1 MSNEHPTDPG
11 VGKNNPDQPEP
22 PQYRHNEQGAGKNQW
37 QVPSQQSGS
46 PGAQGTQGD
55 QSQQR
60 WQQWEAS
67 QPPQNQQ
74 QNWQGQQYQQ
84 PPQPQYQP
92 DQQAQQYAYTQEP
105 EKESK
110 FLPILGVV
118 LAVLLAL
125 VLVAGAAY
133 YMGWI
138 VDKDGAEDSDGKA
151 ASSSSQS
158 QGEEGEGTDDEDA
171 AAESEGT
178 ATDDEEEATDDEEDA
193 DDEAS
198 EDEEESRPA
207 HPKLP
212 SGAVPANS
220 AAEEG
225 KPAGDFN
232 NAYTGSDLTSKPFAV
247 AVRDAF
253 VSHYLDTDRT
263 NGTVSAYSSVTG
275 QTYSMKCRDNGD
287 YVTCTGGNNAIVYI
301 S

>member
-22 PQYRHNEQGAGKNQW
+22 PQYRHNEQGAGRNQW
-37 QVPSQQSGS
+37 QG
-46 PGAQGTQGD
+46 
-55 QSQQR
+55 
-60 WQQWEAS
+60 
-67 QPPQNQQ
+67 
-74 QNWQGQQYQQ
+74 
-84 PPQPQYQP
+84 
-92 DQQAQQYAYTQEP
+92 QAQQYAYAQEP

-125 VLVAGAAY
+125 ALVAGAAY

-138 VDKDGAEDSDGKA
+138 GDKDGTEGSDGKA

-158 QGEEGEGTDDEDA
+158 QGEEGEGADDEDA
-171 AAESEGT
+171 AAENEDA
-178 ATDDEEEATDDEEDA
+178 ATDDEEEATD
-193 DDEAS
+193 
-198 EDEEESRPA
+198 DEEESRPA

-212 SGAVPANS
+212 SGAAPANS

-232 NAYTGSDLTSKPFAV
+232 NVYTGSDLTSKPFAV

-253 VSHYLDTDRT
+253 VTHYLDTDRT

-275 QTYSMKCRDNGD
+275 QTYSMKCRDNGE

>member
-1 MSNEHPTDPG
+1 M
-11 VGKNNPDQPEP
+11 
-22 PQYRHNEQGAGKNQW
+22 
-37 QVPSQQSGS
+37 
-46 PGAQGTQGD
+46 
-55 QSQQR
+55 
-60 WQQWEAS
+60 
-67 QPPQNQQ
+67 
-74 QNWQGQQYQQ
+74 
-84 PPQPQYQP
+84 
-92 DQQAQQYAYTQEP
+92 
-105 EKESK
+105 
-110 FLPILGVV
+110 
-118 LAVLLAL
+118 LLAL
-125 VLVAGAAY
+125 ALVAGAAY

-138 VDKDGAEDSDGKA
+138 GDKDGAEDSDGKA

-171 AAESEGT
+171 AAESEDT

-275 QTYSMKCRDNGD
+275 QTYSMKCRDNGE

>member
-1 MSNEHPTDPG
+1 MSNEYPTDPG
-11 VGKNNPDQPEP
+11 VGKNNPDKPEP

-37 QVPSQQSGS
+37 QVSSQQASQ
-46 PGAQGTQGD
+46 GAQGD

-74 QNWQGQQYQQ
+74 QNWQGQQNQQ
-84 PPQPQYQP
+84 FQQGVQPQYQP
-92 DQQAQQYAYTQEP
+92 DQQYTYAQES

-125 VLVAGAAY
+125 ALVAGAAY

-138 VDKDGAEDSDGKA
+138 GDKNGADGADGKA
-151 ASSSSQS
+151 ASSSSKTE
-158 QGEEGEGTDDEDA
+158 GAEGESADDEGAAAEDEDA
-171 AAESEGT
+171 VSE
-178 ATDDEEEATDDEEDA
+178 EEEATDEANDDEEG
-193 DDEAS
+193 
-198 EDEEESRPA
+198 SRPTD
-207 HPKLP
+207 PKLP

-232 NAYTGSDLTSKPFAV
+232 NVYTGSDLTSKPFAV

-253 VSHYLDTDRT
+253 VTHYLDTDST
-263 NGTVSAYSSVTG
+263 SGTVSAYSSVTG
-275 QTYSMKCRDNGD
+275 QSYSMKCRDNGK

>member
-1 MSNEHPTDPG
+1 M
-11 VGKNNPDQPEP
+11 
-22 PQYRHNEQGAGKNQW
+22 
-37 QVPSQQSGS
+37 
-46 PGAQGTQGD
+46 
-55 QSQQR
+55 
-60 WQQWEAS
+60 
-67 QPPQNQQ
+67 
-74 QNWQGQQYQQ
+74 
-84 PPQPQYQP
+84 
-92 DQQAQQYAYTQEP
+92 
-105 EKESK
+105 
-110 FLPILGVV
+110 
-118 LAVLLAL
+118 LLAL
-125 VLVAGAAY
+125 ALVAGAAY

-138 VDKDGAEDSDGKA
+138 GDKDGTDGNDSKA

-158 QGEEGEGTDDEDA
+158 QGEEGEGADDEDA
-171 AAESEGT
+171 AAEGEDAVT
-178 ATDDEEEATDDEEDA
+178 DEEGA

-232 NAYTGSDLTSKPFAV
+232 NVYTGSDLTSKPFAV

>member
-1 MSNEHPTDPG
+1 MSDDHPTDPG

-37 QVPSQQSGS
+37 QVPPQQSGA
-46 PGAQGTQGD
+46 PGAQGD

-74 QNWQGQQYQQ
+74 QSWQGQQYQQ
-84 PPQPQYQP
+84 PPQPQYQH
-92 DQQAQQYAYTQEP
+92 DQQAQQYAYAQEP

-125 VLVAGAAY
+125 ALVAGAAF

-138 VDKDGAEDSDGKA
+138 GDKDGTDGTDGKHDTA

-158 QGEEGEGTDDEDA
+158 QGVEGEGADDKDA
-171 AAESEGT
+171 TAESED
-178 ATDDEEEATDDEEDA
+178 AMSDDDEEAPDD
-193 DDEAS
+193 
-198 EDEEESRPA
+198 EESRPA

-232 NAYTGSDLTSKPFAV
+232 NVYTGSDLTSKSFAV

>member
-1 MSNEHPTDPG
+1 MSDDHPTDPG

-37 QVPSQQSGS
+37 QVPSQQG
-46 PGAQGTQGD
+46 
-55 QSQQR
+55 
-60 WQQWEAS
+60 
-67 QPPQNQQ
+67 
-74 QNWQGQQYQQ
+74 
-84 PPQPQYQP
+84 PQYQP
-92 DQQAQQYAYTQEP
+92 DQQPQQYAYPQKP
-105 EKESK
+105 AKESK

-125 VLVAGAAY
+125 ALVGGAAY

-138 VDKDGAEDSDGKA
+138 GDKDGTDGTDGKNDTA

-158 QGEEGEGTDDEDA
+158 QGEEGEGADDEDA
-171 AAESEGT
+171 AAEGED
-178 ATDDEEEATDDEEDA
+178 AVTDDEEEAPDD
-193 DDEAS
+193 
-198 EDEEESRPA
+198 EESRPA

-232 NAYTGSDLTSKPFAV
+232 NVYTGSDLTSKPFAV

>member
-22 PQYRHNEQGAGKNQW
+22 PQYRHNGQGAGKNQW
-37 QVPSQQSGS
+37 QVPSQQSGGS
-46 PGAQGTQGD
+46 GAQGD

-74 QNWQGQQYQQ
+74 

-92 DQQAQQYAYTQEP
+92 DPQAQQYAYPQEP
-105 EKESK
+105 EKESR

-125 VLVAGAAY
+125 ALVAGAAY

-138 VDKDGAEDSDGKA
+138 GDKDGTDGTDGKNDKA

-158 QGEEGEGTDDEDA
+158 QGEEGEGA
-171 AAESEGT
+171 
-178 ATDDEEEATDDEEDA
+178 DDEEEATDD
-193 DDEAS
+193 
-198 EDEEESRPA
+198 EESRPA

-232 NAYTGSDLTSKPFAV
+232 NVYTGSDLTSKPFAV

-275 QTYSMKCRDNGD
+275 QTYSMKCRDNGE

>member
-11 VGKNNPDQPEP
+11 VGKRNPNQPEP

-37 QVPSQQSGS
+37 QVPSQQG
-46 PGAQGTQGD
+46 
-55 QSQQR
+55 
-60 WQQWEAS
+60 
-67 QPPQNQQ
+67 
-74 QNWQGQQYQQ
+74 
-84 PPQPQYQP
+84 PQYQP
-92 DQQAQQYAYTQEP
+92 DQQPQQYAYAQES

-125 VLVAGAAY
+125 ALVAGAAY

-138 VDKDGAEDSDGKA
+138 GDKNGTDGADGKNDKA
-151 ASSSSQS
+151 ASSSSQT

-171 AAESEGT
+171 AAEGEDA
-178 ATDDEEEATDDEEDA
+178 ATDDEEEATDDEEGA

-232 NAYTGSDLTSKPFAV
+232 NVYTGSDLTSKPFAV

-253 VSHYLDTDRT
+253 VTRYLDADRT

-275 QTYSMKCRDNGD
+275 QTYSMKCRDDGE

-301 S
+301 A

>member
-22 PQYRHNEQGAGKNQW
+22 PQYRHNEQGTGKNQW
-37 QVPSQQSGS
+37 QVPSQQSGGS
-46 PGAQGTQGD
+46 GA
-55 QSQQR
+55 
-60 WQQWEAS
+60 

-74 QNWQGQQYQQ
+74 QNLQGQQYQQ
-84 PPQPQYQP
+84 PPQPHYQP
-92 DQQAQQYAYTQEP
+92 NLQAQQYAYPQEP

-125 VLVAGAAY
+125 ALVAGAAY

-138 VDKDGAEDSDGKA
+138 GDKDGTDGKNDKA

-158 QGEEGEGTDDEDA
+158 QGEEGESADDEDA
-171 AAESEGT
+171 AAEGED
-178 ATDDEEEATDDEEDA
+178 AVTDDEEEATDD
-193 DDEAS
+193 
-198 EDEEESRPA
+198 EESRPA

-232 NAYTGSDLTSKPFAV
+232 NVYTGSDLTSKSFAI

-275 QTYSMKCRDNGD
+275 QTYSMKCRDNGE

>member
-22 PQYRHNEQGAGKNQW
+22 PQYRHNEQGAGRNQW
-37 QVPSQQSGS
+37 QVPSKQSGGS
-46 PGAQGTQGD
+46 DAQGTQGD

-67 QPPQNQQ
+67 QQYQQ
-74 QNWQGQQYQQ
+74 GSQYQQ

-92 DQQAQQYAYTQEP
+92 DQQAQQYVYAQEP

-125 VLVAGAAY
+125 ALVAGAAY

-138 VDKDGAEDSDGKA
+138 GDKDGTEGSDGKV

-158 QGEEGEGTDDEDA
+158 QGEEGEGADDEDA
-171 AAESEGT
+171 AAENEDA
-178 ATDDEEEATDDEEDA
+178 ATDDEEEATD
-193 DDEAS
+193 
-198 EDEEESRPA
+198 DEEESRPA

-212 SGAVPANS
+212 SGAAPANS

-232 NAYTGSDLTSKPFAV
+232 NVYTGSDLTSKPFAV